1 MSISRFGLISAV
13 LLTAAALAAS
23 CISTPSAQP
32 PHLATV
38 SGTFVIIG
46 GPNGTPH
53 PTVGVVTFANAAG
66 KATDVTVGSNG
77 NFRVKLTEGVYSLSG
92 RNGSN
97 ECLGGSVHL
106 TTKFP
111 PPVQVACHVP

>member
-23 CISTPSAQP
+23 CSSTPSAE
-32 PHLATV
+32 PHLATG

-53 PTVGVVTFANAAG
+53 PTAGVVTFTNAAG
-66 KATDVTVGSNG
+66 KTTDVTVGSNG

-92 RNGSN
+92 RNGSS